1 MPSPSYP
8 NAEDTALTELD
19 EIHDGLQRGEFF
31 LEYLPTVSL
40 TDQRCLGAEAL
51 IRWRRPAGVVPPAEF
66 IPLIEN
72 TPLSGLLTYW
82 VIDTVAS
89 EVGEW
94 LRTHPEVHLSLNVPP
109 EILGRGGLE
118 YAAVKSG
125 LRSLSSQIIIEI
137 TERGIPDSLG
147 MLALHGANRRGVRV
161 ALDDVTMN
169 GTNLAFVSRCDFDI
183 IKIDRSLIAGMD
195 PNGPD
200 PDWLRGLAG
209 LLQSMDLTVVAEG
222 IETDAQFRALQ
233 VAGVQMGQGY
243 HFSRPLPAN
252 ELIAYHDR
260 SRQAPR

>member
-1 MPSPSYP
+1 M
-8 NAEDTALTELD
+8 TELD
-19 EIHDGLQRGEFF
+19 EIHDGLHRGEFF
-31 LEYLPTVSL
+31 LEYLPTISL
-40 TDQRCLGAEAL
+40 SDQRCLGAEAL
-51 IRWRRPAGVVPPAEF
+51 IRWRRPTGVVPPGEF

-89 EVGEW
+89 ELGEW
-94 LRTHPEVHLSLNVPP
+94 LGAHPEAQLSLNVPP

-125 LRSLSSQIIIEI
+125 LRSLSSQIIIEV

-147 MLALHGANRRGVRV
+147 MMALHGMGRRGVRV

-169 GTNLAFVSRCDFDI
+169 GTNLAFIARCDFDI

-200 PDWLRGLAG
+200 PNWLRGLAG
-209 LLQSMDLTVVAEG
+209 LLSSMDLTVVAEG
-222 IETDAQFRALQ
+222 IETDAQFKALQ
-233 VAGVQMGQGY
+233 AAGVQMGQGF
-243 HFSRPLPAN
+243 HFSRPLPASK
-252 ELIAYHDR
+252 LIAYYDR
-260 SRQAPR
+260 TRQSPP